1 MFIVI
6 LSWGNNAYIL
16 FKKIQQNKKIEI
28 KKWMWTP
35 TVHPP
40 PIAKSLTSISAV
52 SFHKTQNL
60 ELDLTSTP
68 LPSDGVSAALSSLK
82 LKPLRSCFS
91 HPGLSLHRRLWASSP
106 SLSTPSCSDASQNK
120 ALNSKCAEFNFCASV
135 LAGKW
140 RGLHCLKKYI
150 HTLYGWRWVKV

>member
-52 SFHKTQNL
+52 SFLLYLQIWIFLKGIFACQHTESCLIIFKA
-60 ELDLTSTP
+60 
-68 LPSDGVSAALSSLK
+68 VS
-82 LKPLRSCFS
+82 
-91 HPGLSLHRRLWASSP
+91 
-106 SLSTPSCSDASQNK
+106 
-120 ALNSKCAEFNFCASV
+120 
-135 LAGKW
+135 
-140 RGLHCLKKYI
+140 
-150 HTLYGWRWVKV
+150 